1 MSESQEII
9 AFIKNKTNK
18 QTTTKNNTR
27 SYEQVQWGNRKVLRN
42 ENILASIKK
51 KNPTVRIINKRDVFE
66 DQSGGR

>member
-1 MSESQEII
+1 MSKSQEII
-9 AFIKNKTNK
+9 KFIKNKTNK

-51 KNPTVRIINKRDVFE
+51 NPNVRIINKRDVFE
-66 DQSGGR
+66 DQSGGM